1 MHKLKKVLCAYYSV
15 EALSLVIG
23 LVLLMEL
30 VSSVVSFMIGYYA
43 FRAYKTY
50 SSKGLFLLHSG
61 FTVLGISL
69 MLRVVTNFYIIA
81 LRVSDVPSQAL
92 RSAIG
97 FGGLVFMLTQ
107 LFAYSLFVLAYAL
120 QTKAVEKTPL
130 IGAAFP
136 LLYLSFFNPY
146 LELIALVL
154 LGYVS
159 AQTLINLLLK
169 KNVNSF
175 LVFLGF
181 SFMLLSHL
189 CFLFMIVNEFL
200 LLLGQM
206 LQMIGFLSLLV
217 MLARVSKSG

>member
-1 MHKLKKVLCAYYSV
+1 M
-15 EALSLVIG
+15 EALSSVIG

-30 VSSVVSFMIGYYA
+30 VSSAVSFMIGYYA
-43 FRAYKTY
+43 FKAYKSY
-50 SSKGLFLLHSG
+50 SSRGLFLLHSG

-69 MLRVVTNFYIIA
+69 TLRVVTTFYIVA
-81 LRVSDVPSQAL
+81 LRVLDVPSQAL
-92 RSAIG
+92 RSALS
-97 FGGLVFMLTQ
+97 FAGLVFTLTQ
-107 LFAYSLFVLAYAL
+107 LFAYSLFVLAYVFQA
-120 QTKAVEKTPL
+120 KSVEKTSL
-130 IGAAFP
+130 MVAAFP

-169 KNVNSF
+169 KNLDSF

-181 SFMLLSHL
+181 SLMLLSHL
-189 CFLFMIVNEFL
+189 CFLFMIVNELL
-200 LLLGQM
+200 LLLGQT
-206 LQMIGFLSLLV
+206 LQMIGFLSLLA